1 MKGREQMKK
10 LNRVFAAFLA
20 AALTASLLCGC
31 NGGRDSSSDAQ
42 QAVTQSAEAV
52 NSNIEIPGY
61 ESVEFK
67 AGKEKQSS
75 RFYNPEGNSCFF
87 RLSLITGDET
97 LWQSDYIAPGEK
109 ADKLKL
115 DHALD
120 AGEYAAKLKYECFT
134 LQDKAPLN
142 GAEIE
147 VALHVE

>member
-1 MKGREQMKK
+1 MKK
-10 LNRVFAAFLA
+10 LNRVFATFLA
-20 AALTASLLCGC
+20 AALSVSLLCGC

-75 RFYNPEGNSCFF
+75 RFYNPEGNSCYF

-97 LWQSDYIAPGEK
+97 SGRVIISHRVKRQVS
-109 ADKLKL
+109 
-115 DHALD
+115 
-120 AGEYAAKLKYECFT
+120 
-134 LQDKAPLN
+134 
-142 GAEIE
+142 
-147 VALHVE
+147 